1 MKTTNPLVASE
12 RQLAALFDMD
22 RAALAQAIR
31 EAGIPRTKRGY
42 DVKRVLALMV
52 GTGTLDAMAPSA
64 RHQLAR
70 AHYMEMRV
78 AEKARQLIP
87 MHEVERGHAEIFK
100 RLALFLDTLPCILE
114 RDCGLPT
121 HALKRLDEAVDKAR
135 TELRELVNAPSEG
148 DDQGDAP

>member
-31 EAGIPRTKRGY
+31 EAGIVRGPKGY

-52 GTGTLDAMAPSA
+52 GTGALDAMAPSA

-70 AHYMEMRV
+70 AQFMEMRI
-78 AEKARQLIP
+78 AEKAGQLIP
-87 MHEVERGHAEIFK
+87 LAEVETGHAEIFK
-100 RLALFLDTLPCILE
+100 RVALFLDTLPDILE
-114 RDCGLPT
+114 RDCGLPP
-121 HALKRLDEAVDKAR
+121 HVLVRIEGALDAAR
-135 TELRELVNAPSEG
+135 TELHRMVMAPSEG
-148 DDQGDAP
+148 DGHVAA